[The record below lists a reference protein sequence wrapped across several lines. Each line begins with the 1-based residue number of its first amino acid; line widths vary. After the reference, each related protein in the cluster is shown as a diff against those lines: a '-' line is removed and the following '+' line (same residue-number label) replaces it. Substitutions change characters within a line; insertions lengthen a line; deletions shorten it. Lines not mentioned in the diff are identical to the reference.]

1 MFFLKPHDA
10 SSNTLGLFL
19 KLGDTAFKP
28 RDAAFSTD
36 DAIPK
41 LLGLGTKTDGA
52 GFFLGVVRA
61 GPCCPSLASA
71 LFYGWPS
78 GRHSE

>member
-1 MFFLKPHDA
+1 VFFLKPHDA
-10 SSNTLGLFL
+10 DSNTLGLFL

-28 RDAAFSTD
+28 RDAAFSMA

-52 GFFLGVVRA
+52 GFFSGVVRA
-61 GPCCPSLASA
+61 EPCCPSLASA

-78 GRHSE
+78 GRHPE